1 MHFVQ
6 GQTAE
11 AMRVNHSQRISY
23 VQSTQEMAWS
33 PINHSMLLNSV
44 EINLAGSRWNEMS
57 SHENM
62 FSMKLAKSAV

>member
-1 MHFVQ
+1 M
-6 GQTAE
+6 
-11 AMRVNHSQRISY
+11 NHRHRISY

-33 PINHSMLLNSV
+33 LINHSMLLNSV

-62 FSMKLAKSAV
+62 FSMKLAENAV